1 MSGQDRS
8 NSISSAIADKLI
20 SAHDGDVALLYI
32 YMARRGGHDLDA
44 AARDLC
50 RTMSEISAAAE
61 KLQRN
66 RSRRWGW
73 PM

>member
-32 YMARRGGHDLDA
+32 YMARRAGTTLTPPRA
-44 AARDLC
+44 TSAAR
-50 RTMSEISAAAE
+50 
-61 KLQRN
+61 
-66 RSRRWGW
+66 
-73 PM
+73 